1 MEAKMARKRKM
12 LDHMSVAEI
21 DEQIKETVGFWRVR
35 RWMIIRQAV
44 VSDLSAEELGMLFG
58 LSVDSVRHLISAYN
72 QKGVEGVEVKGKGQ
86 RQRAYLSHREEADFL
101 NPFIKKAEHGYI
113 STIRDIHQ
121 ELEKQL
127 GHSIHKTTV
136 YRLLKRQGW
145 RKLSPRPSHVKSDKE
160 KQLSFKKTS
169 KTTLI

>member
-72 QKGVEGVEVKGKGQ
+72 QKG
-86 RQRAYLSHREEADFL
+86 
-101 NPFIKKAEHGYI
+101 
-113 STIRDIHQ
+113 
-121 ELEKQL
+121 
-127 GHSIHKTTV
+127 
-136 YRLLKRQGW
+136 GW
-145 RKLSPRPSHVKSDKE
+145 IN
-160 KQLSFKKTS
+160 S
-169 KTTLI
+169 K